1 MTYTNKGNSAYL
13 NNHILTASPKKLI
26 EILYEAG
33 IKHCKIAIYQ
43 AEKENLQSVNENLI
57 KVQDIILELK
67 FSVQPVSDS
76 DVPDQLIALYDFMY
90 SQILQ
95 ANAEKDVEKIA
106 TVQKMLEELL
116 ETWTSL

>member
-1 MTYTNKGNSAYL
+1 MDKIMISQPMNG
-13 NNHILTASPKKLI
+13 LTEEQIVETRNRFL
-26 EILYEAG
+26 
-33 IKHCKIAIYQ
+33 Q
-43 AEKENLQSVNENLI
+43 FAEKENLQSVNENNK